1 MSSISKKEAQKK
13 LKEEKKR
20 IKEEQRRLKKEET
33 SRKKGKEPAKPVV
46 GQVIGAPTNFSH
58 DTHVGWDTEHGFELR
73 NIPMEWKKLFKDAG
87 VTRSELEDPET
98 RMMLVNTV
106 RQSMYPGGAV
116 SIPAPPPP
124 PPAPAPPPPPNA
136 PAPPSMGNGSGLSR
150 SGGLPKKDPYA
161 VGSKVKA
168 VWSGDGQSYSAVID
182 SVREEGGYKYYTVT
196 FTEYGNQEEVA
207 KDGIT
212 PLGGGG
218 GGGGMTDKEQA
229 GLAHLLKLQS
239 DNLKP
244 PEVGNLS
251 QSQEDTIVD
260 HLQKALAARRN
271 GFVSVYGAD
280 AVQGVDNAEW
290 ENDDDSWMD
299 F

>member
-20 IKEEQRRLKKEET
+20 IKEEQKQRKREET
-33 SRKKGKEPAKPVV
+33 SRKKNGATKPIV

-73 NIPMEWKKLFKDAG
+73 NIPLEWKKLFKDAG

-98 RMMLVNTV
+98 RRILVDAV
-106 RQSMYPGGAV
+106 RQSMYGGAPL

-124 PPAPAPPPPPNA
+124 PPAPAPPPPP
-136 PAPPSMGNGSGLSR
+136 PSGPGGGGSALNR
-150 SGGLPKKDPYA
+150 SGGMGSPRPRDPFA
-161 VGSKVKA
+161 IGCKVKA
-168 VWSGDGQSYSAVID
+168 IWSGDGQSYNAVID
-182 SVREEGGYKYYTVT
+182 AVREEGGSKIFTVT
-196 FTEYGNQEEVA
+196 FTEYGNQEDVGQE
-207 KDGIT
+207 GIT
-212 PLGGGG
+212 PLGAGGAP
-218 GGGGMTDKEQA
+218 MSDKEQA
-229 GLAHLLKLQS
+229 GLAQLLKLQA
-239 DNLKP
+239 DTLKP
-244 PEVGNLS
+244 PDLTDMT
-251 QSQEDTIVD
+251 QSQEETIVD

-280 AVQGVDNAEW
+280 TVTGVDQAEW